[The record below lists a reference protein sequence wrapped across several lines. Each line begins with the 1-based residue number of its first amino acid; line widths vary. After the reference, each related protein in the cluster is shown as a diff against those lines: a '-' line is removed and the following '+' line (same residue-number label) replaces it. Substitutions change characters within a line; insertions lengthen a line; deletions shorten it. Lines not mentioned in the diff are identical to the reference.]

1 MPFVSVTRLRVK
13 SIFFLI
19 PFMRANEAS
28 VKELKISN
36 GLLKGK
42 ELIDKKLT
50 FWTITLW
57 ENEESMKGFRGSSAH
72 RISMQNLPKWCNE
85 ASYHHWIQEDDELPS
100 WDTISEK
107 LYSDGKL
114 SKVRNPSKAQIENQF
129 PPIKWTKTER
139 RLK

>member
-13 SIFFLI
+13 SLLYLI

-28 VKELKISN
+28 VKELKGSK

-42 ELIDKKLT
+42 ELIDKNLT

-57 ENEESMKGFRGSSAH
+57 EDEASMKIFRNSSSH
-72 RISMQNLPKWCNE
+72 RNAMQNLPNWCNE
-85 ASYHHWIQEDDELPS
+85 ASYHHWVQDGVEFPD
-100 WDTISEK
+100 WCTVSEM
-107 LYSDGKL
+107 LFTEGKI
-114 SKVRNPSKAQIENQF
+114 SKVRTPSNAQIENKF